1 MDFWKLTHFC
11 FSIGLLLPLVLTGC
25 GGSELSCIPH
35 DVLVHIG
42 GETDVVLSLR
52 YVICIFLF
60 WFMTCIVFFISGFND
75 SVEIYPLYEPASA
88 AEKITNLGNLTLYGN
103 PDGLNLSLTIHA
115 VHGGHVTVYFNATTP
130 AIK

>member
-52 YVICIFLF
+52 YVYLHIFILVHDVYCF
-60 WFMTCIVFFISGFND
+60 S
-75 SVEIYPLYEPASA
+75 SA
-88 AEKITNLGNLTLYGN
+88 VLMIPWRSTLCTNL
-103 PDGLNLSLTIHA
+103 P
-115 VHGGHVTVYFNATTP
+115 VQQRR
-130 AIK
+130 